1 MQQTSGA
8 QGRRY
13 AGAMLGSPFACCLV
27 IEDHPAIA
35 RFRCAD
41 LARIAPQLEVA
52 AASSLGQAL
61 AQLERWRD
69 LPVCVLLDLGLP
81 DAHGVASVLAIRAHS
96 PQARI
101 VVVSGTDDAR
111 LSSAVLAA
119 GACGFVDKQ
128 ASSAAMLELAVGDAK
143 GAEGL

>member
-1 MQQTSGA
+1 MQRTPGTQA
-8 QGRRY
+8 RRY
-13 AGAMLGSPFACCLV
+13 AGAMVGSPFARCLV

-41 LARIAPQLEVA
+41 LARVAPQLEVA
-52 AASSLGQAL
+52 AAASLAQAL
-61 AQLERWRD
+61 AQLERWQD

-101 VVVSGTDDAR
+101 VVVSGADDQR
-111 LSSAVLAA
+111 LCGQALAA

-128 ASSAAMLELAVGDAK
+128 AASAAMLDLAAADAR
-143 GAEGL
+143 GAKRV